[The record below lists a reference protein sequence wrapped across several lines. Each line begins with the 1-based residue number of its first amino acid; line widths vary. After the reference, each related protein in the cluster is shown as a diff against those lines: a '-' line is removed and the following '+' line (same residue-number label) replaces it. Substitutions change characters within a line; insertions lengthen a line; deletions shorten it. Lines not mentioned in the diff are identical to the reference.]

1 MATEESADRA
11 AAATEQGSENTRSV
25 HARQKKGLGRY
36 RKGKRLGQGAFG
48 TVYQGIDQLTGQ
60 FVAIKVVGVE
70 NLAADDEVRNEFSLL
85 QTLSH
90 DNIVR
95 YLDSESSED
104 GTQLRIY
111 LEYVD
116 GGSLASVVKQ
126 YGRLSEVVCSNYIA
140 QVLHGLQYL
149 HSNRVLHRDIK
160 PANLLVSIDAS
171 VKLADFGASKKI
183 EDGSGRVQ
191 EAKFVGTPA
200 YIAPEAIKGKH
211 TFAADVWSVGCTLL
225 ELVTGKQPWAGRIT
239 YTDVMDFIR
248 QIANTDVTP
257 IIPSNISPTIKDFL
271 GRCLQRDPNKR
282 DTPTQLLE
290 HPFLNLDLKDASYQ
304 MESEEYEEYEEVEE
318 MDEEEEEDAHLTTL
332 DRLLQTQNLSDDET
346 AETDEDSANEN
357 GSTTKSSAKTQPTHH
372 DPGRLCPMSL
382 GEPEIRIAS
391 PEEVELNTP
400 ITSPVPG
407 GTPVGDDT
415 GRQVSLAQSVESD
428 GKTPDV
434 MEVASSW
441 DPNRGTPEVGVSH
454 GGSALLSAQGKK
466 KSIQRIKLVMKSPQF
481 QVAKKMKAGRS
492 SSTSWLGSG
501 ASMPAEGWFTSPLGD
516 GSTPS
521 GTPSDLNTY
530 VEDDWEEENDL
541 CGLFIAAHHCNEL
554 TRDFFTNFKE
564 QKTSA
569 DIQEEESPKAQ
580 SPSDA
585 KKYLRVTGTV
595 CTSFVMGGGG
605 RLRHTP
611 DVCACFLHTA

>member
-11 AAATEQGSENTRSV
+11 AALTEQGSENTRSV

-225 ELVTGKQPWAGRIT
+225 ELVTGKQPWAGSIT
-239 YTDVMDFIR
+239 DTDFTH

-282 DTPTQLLE
+282 DTPTQLLK
-290 HPFLNLDLKDASYQ
+290 HPFLKLKDLSHQ
-304 MESEEYEEYEEVEE
+304 REN
-318 MDEEEEEDAHLTTL
+318 DELEEEEDTDVSPM
-332 DRLLQTQNLSDDET
+332 DRLLQTKTLSDSDT
-346 AETDEDSANEN
+346 
-357 GSTTKSSAKTQPTHH
+357 
-372 DPGRLCPMSL
+372 
-382 GEPEIRIAS
+382 
-391 PEEVELNTP
+391 
-400 ITSPVPG
+400 
-407 GTPVGDDT
+407 DDT
-415 GRQVSLAQSVESD
+415 D
-428 GKTPDV
+428 
-434 MEVASSW
+434 
-441 DPNRGTPEVGVSH
+441 
-454 GGSALLSAQGKK
+454 
-466 KSIQRIKLVMKSPQF
+466 
-481 QVAKKMKAGRS
+481 
-492 SSTSWLGSG
+492 
-501 ASMPAEGWFTSPLGD
+501 
-516 GSTPS
+516 
-521 GTPSDLNTY
+521 
-530 VEDDWEEENDL
+530 
-541 CGLFIAAHHCNEL
+541 
-554 TRDFFTNFKE
+554 
-564 QKTSA
+564 
-569 DIQEEESPKAQ
+569 
-580 SPSDA
+580 
-585 KKYLRVTGTV
+585 
-595 CTSFVMGGGG
+595 SF
-605 RLRHTP
+605 
-611 DVCACFLHTA
+611 